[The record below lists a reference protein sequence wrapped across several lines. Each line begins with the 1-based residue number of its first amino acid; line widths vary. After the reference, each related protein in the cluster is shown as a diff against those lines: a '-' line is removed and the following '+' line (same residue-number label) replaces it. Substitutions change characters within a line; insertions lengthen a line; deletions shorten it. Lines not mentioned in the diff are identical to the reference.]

1 MSPSSDAE
9 PGRRPERFASC
20 GSREAPGVAT
30 LALGVALGLGWGC
43 HPAEPLPPPPQRPEV
58 GCAWLESAENC
69 WRQAVDEAATLA
81 PQEEGQ
87 LTGNT
92 FDLCRF
98 GSQVTVSIRGN
109 QGSPPWGGPSDP
121 VNTLLTST
129 APSTIGMVTLEDWSR
144 SVQIFVDVAQPRG
157 NIRFGGWSFGG
168 EWGTA
173 TVETPHVAGDGVSVK
188 NGRYVVTCNA
198 QLPAVTLPLAQL
210 QACPQALPGWRATK
224 AQGLL
229 TIELF
234 GGSRPTRVL
243 TCREQ
248 AIAAG
253 R

>member
-1 MSPSSDAE
+1 MRKDGYSRREFLAVAGAAPISASLVSGMAAETKPEAKAPSSS
-9 PGRRPERFASC
+9 GKLKFSC
-20 GSREAPGVAT
+20 
-30 LALGVALGLGWGC
+30 
-43 HPAEPLPPPPQRPEV
+43 
-58 GCAWLESAENC
+58 
-69 WRQAVDEAATLA
+69 
-81 PQEEGQ
+81 
-87 LTGNT
+87 
-92 FDLCRF
+92 
-98 GSQVTVSIRGN
+98 
-109 QGSPPWGGPSDP
+109 
-121 VNTLLTST
+121 
-129 APSTIGMVTLEDWSR
+129 MVTLEDWSR